1 MIIAWADNGIS
12 LVACSVVFVDLKFWS
27 IGLVF
32 LFLVTFNSPLFA
44 FPYV

>member
-27 IGLVF
+27 IGGV